1 MIGLKRKSR
10 TMPKRALL
18 TLIAALGLSASIGV
32 ETAQACACCA
42 NDGQRYVE
50 VMQFDSE
57 RRAEVTSVRFAKE
70 ARLYVGEGGPE
81 IVQGIVKPSEVYALD
96 VKWESGRAVFALRDE
111 AGHEGTLTLTV
122 PDKITIFEVDPRDGN
137 NGPGGGPLLY
147 KEWKLTG
154 GVTGAGVFNTGT
166 ATGQLLTLIL
176 QGRGNSCTTAADFT
190 HWTLVMQAEK
200 GNYTLF
206 GALDKP

>member
-1 MIGLKRKSR
+1 
-10 TMPKRALL
+10 MPKRAFLPVL
-18 TLIAALGLSASIGV
+18 AALWLSAFVGV

-50 VMQFDSE
+50 VMQLDSE
-57 RRAEVTSVRFAKE
+57 RRAQVTAVRFAKE
-70 ARLYVGEGGPE
+70 AKLYVGEAGPE
-81 IVQGIVKPSEVYALD
+81 IVQGIVKPSETYAID
-96 VKWESGRAVFALRDE
+96 VTWESGRALFALRDD

-137 NGPGGGPLLY
+137 TEAGGGPLLY

-154 GVTGAGVFNTGT
+154 AVTGAGVFNTGT
-166 ATGQLLTLIL
+166 AKGQLLTLIL

-190 HWTLVMQAEK
+190 HWTLVMQGEK

-206 GALDKP
+206 GALER

>member
-1 MIGLKRKSR
+1 
-10 TMPKRALL
+10 MPKRASHAVL
-18 TLIAALGLSASIGV
+18 AALWLSALVGV

-50 VMQFDSE
+50 VMQLDSE
-57 RRAEVTSVRFAKE
+57 RRAEVTAVRFAKE
-70 ARLYVGEGGPE
+70 AKLYVGEAGPE
-81 IVQGIVKPSEVYALD
+81 IVQGIVTPSEAYALD
-96 VKWESGRAVFALRDE
+96 VKWENGRAVFGLRDE
-111 AGHEGTLTLTV
+111 AGREGTLTLTV
-122 PDKITIFEVDPRDGN
+122 PDKITIFEVDPRDGSKEA
-137 NGPGGGPLLY
+137 GGGPLLY

-154 GVTGAGVFNTGT
+154 GVTGAGVFNTGS

-190 HWTLVMQAEK
+190 HWTMVMQGEK